1 MTRYSKHSD
10 CLLKLA
16 AELCLATI
24 RYSVKNFKIHQTN
37 IKSEKSANF
46 STNRS
51 VSPKK
56 NQHLHPKNTTRR
68 LNTFI
73 GCWESD

>member
-46 STNRS
+46 QQTALYRLKKTNIYT
-51 VSPKK
+51 PKIL
-56 NQHLHPKNTTRR
+56 Q
-68 LNTFI
+68 
-73 GCWESD
+73 DV